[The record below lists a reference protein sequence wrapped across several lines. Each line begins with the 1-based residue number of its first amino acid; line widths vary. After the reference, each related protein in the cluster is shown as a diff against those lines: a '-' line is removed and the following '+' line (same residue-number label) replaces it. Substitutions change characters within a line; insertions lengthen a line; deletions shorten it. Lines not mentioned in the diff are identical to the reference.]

1 MALKSK
7 SQFEKYVDSKAKEK
21 QKKPEIYISTKIEC
35 DWEFI
40 LIRLWKK
47 LFRKGE

>member
-1 MALKSK
+1 MAKNRT
-7 SQFEKYVDSKAKEK
+7 QFEEYLEQRAKEK

-35 DWEFI
+35 DWEFF
-40 LIRLWKK
+40 LVKLFKK